1 MVLFCY
7 FDQDNKTLASYY
19 DLCPILFVNVP
30 TYNVSKTMSTM
41 MNDRKLEDY
50 CQYGFLYSI
59 YFVRVIS
66 A

>member
-1 MVLFCY
+1 MVLFGY
-7 FDQDNKTLASYY
+7 FDQDNRTSASYY

-50 CQYGFLYSI
+50 CQCGFLFSI